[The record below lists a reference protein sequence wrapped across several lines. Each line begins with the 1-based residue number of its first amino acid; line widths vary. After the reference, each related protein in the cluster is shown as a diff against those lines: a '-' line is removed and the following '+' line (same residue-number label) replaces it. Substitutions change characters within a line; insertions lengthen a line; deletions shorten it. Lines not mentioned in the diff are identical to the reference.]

1 MTQLLEG
8 KVALV
13 TGAGRGLGR
22 SCALMLAGRGAKVVV
37 ATQTAENGEE
47 TVRLIHEAG
56 GDAVFVQTDVSV
68 EADVERMVKT
78 ALDRFGQLDCAVNN
92 AYRNIG
98 PQPLAQ
104 IALKDWQAALDVNLT
119 GVFLGMKYEIEAMLA
134 QGRSGGGGGAI
145 VNIGS
150 GNEHTALPGHSWYL
164 AAKQGMY
171 ALTKVAALDYGA
183 QGIRVNAVAPGPM
196 WTPSLRQAAE
206 LEPAHVER
214 LSSRVPIKRVAEPEE
229 VAEAVVWLCSPAAS
243 YVQGITMS
251 VDGGFVLG

>member
-1 MTQLLEG
+1 MTQSLDG

-22 SCALMLAGRGAKVVV
+22 ACALMLAGRGAKVVA

-47 TVRLIHEAG
+47 TVRLIREAG
-56 GDAVFVQTDVSV
+56 GEAVFVQTDVSI
-68 EADVERMVKT
+68 EAEVERMVQT
-78 ALDRFGQLDCAVNN
+78 ALDRFGRLDCAVNN

-134 QGRSGGGGGAI
+134 QDGENGGGAI

-206 LEPAHVER
+206 REPAHAER
-214 LSSRVPIKRVAEPEE
+214 LSARVPLKRIAEPEE
-229 VAEAVVWLCSPAAS
+229 VAEAVAWLCSPAAS